1 MKSARFRMAFNEEEM
16 ATVDVYN
23 LNREK
28 VGEIDLNDEVFN
40 VPIKKHVLHQ
50 VVVSQLANKRAG
62 SSSTKTRSQVKAS
75 GRKLW
80 RQKGTGRARVGSAA
94 SPTRR
99 GGGVA
104 FGPSPRQYVV
114 KVPKKVRKA
123 ALRMA
128 LTDKLQNEKLIVID
142 DFSLPQIK
150 TKAFVEVMKR
160 FETGTALIVTE
171 DLDVNLD
178 KSSRNVPW
186 VKVMRREG
194 INVYDVLKYDN
205 LFVEQPALKKIE
217 EVLA

>member
-1 MKSARFRMAFNEEEM
+1 MT
-16 ATVDVYN
+16 TVDVYN

-28 VGEIDLNDEVFN
+28 VGEIDLKEEIFN

-50 VVVSQLANKRAG
+50 VVVSQLASKRVG
-62 SSSTKTRSQVKAS
+62 SAATKTRSEVRAS

-80 RQKGTGRARVGSAA
+80 RQKGTGRARVGSVA

-99 GGGVA
+99 GGGVT
-104 FGPSPRQYVV
+104 FGPSPRQYLV
-114 KVPKKVRKA
+114 KVSKKVRKA

-128 LTDKLQNEKLIVID
+128 LTDKVQNERLVVVE
-142 DFSLPQIK
+142 DFSLPEIK
-150 TKAFVEVMKR
+150 TKVFVQAMRR
-160 FETGTALIVTE
+160 FNTGSALIVTE
-171 DLDVNLD
+171 ELDINLD

-194 INVYDVLKYDN
+194 INVYDILKYDN

>member
-1 MKSARFRMAFNEEEM
+1 LKSARFRMAFNEEEM

>member
-1 MKSARFRMAFNEEEM
+1 MAFNEEEM

>member
-1 MKSARFRMAFNEEEM
+1 LKSARLRMAFNEEEM